1 MGVCFISSSSV
12 DHFISRNLY
21 HFLNQKKIN
30 VWASNINQIVPGT
43 DNYSDVIKEKIDKAS
58 GCILLVSKDY
68 MESEFI
74 IEHELPKI
82 FEKRAKDENYFVFPV
97 LLEKGID
104 FSNYSKIDIVNMQ
117 YVNPPTNA
125 LKGLEMATAD
135 TVFES
140 IYKVIENFSPQ
151 LIQKSNKIDKKK
163 DRDLKKLIDTQL
175 TQKSPKKV
183 SKKKLDETLNHIE
196 KQTKQYLR
204 ENELIKDN
212 LIREYKLALRKTER
226 SINLLDNT
234 VAEWLNILKELEE
247 AQEFKKY
254 LNEELLQAKKI
265 QSKNEHQKKFQR
277 ELQIGKNQTNRKIRN
292 LKSNAVYTMSNL
304 DKLFPKTE
312 DEIKTLKTIQSHKL
326 SESFFNES
334 KFSRLEK
341 RFIKF
346 SQIYKERKEKLSIEK
361 EEFCLGNKRSYKNRL
376 DAEKEMSYIESEY
389 NKKFNIYR
397 CRDCNGWHF
406 STKK

>member
-30 VWASNINQIVPGT
+30 VWASNIDQIAPGT

-58 GCILLVSKDY
+58 GSILLVSKDY

-97 LLEKGID
+97 LIEKGID
-104 FSNYSKIDIVNMQ
+104 FSNYSKIDTVNMQ

-125 LKGLEMATAD
+125 LKGLEMAAAD
-135 TVFES
+135 AVFES
-140 IYKVIENFSPQ
+140 IYRVIENFSPQ
-151 LIQKSNKIDKKK
+151 LIQKSNKVDKKK

-183 SKKKLDETLNHIE
+183 SKKKLDETTNHLS
-196 KQTKQYLR
+196 KQVKQALL
-204 ENELIKDN
+204 ENVLIKEN
-212 LIREYKLALRKTER
+212 LEKEYKLALRKTER
-226 SINLLDNT
+226 STNLLDDT
-234 VAEWLNILKELEE
+234 VTEWLNILKELKE
-247 AQEFKKY
+247 AQESKKY
-254 LNEELLQAKKI
+254 LNEELMQTKKS
-265 QSKNEHQKKFQR
+265 QSKNERQKKFQR
-277 ELQIGKNQTNRKIRN
+277 DLQLVKNQTNRKIRN

-312 DEIKTLKTIQSHKL
+312 DEIKTLKKIQSHKL

-376 DAEKEMSYIESEY
+376 DAEKEMSYVESEY

-397 CRDCNGWHF
+397 CRDCNSWHF